1 MRRKLSVLISFL
13 LVVALAGQVS
23 AAVLDWRGG
32 TDSDWLNAA
41 NWVTGASG
49 VPTSGDWADIR
60 SAAWVPNQ
68 PIITAGQTAVCGNL
82 RINAYGAGALSTVT
96 VDGGTLDIYKE
107 AYIGNAGTGELIL
120 NSGEVSVGVGGTN
133 AWTFAGVDASFG
145 VIRLNDGIFNAGI
158 LGIPRWYGAPSAGG
172 HVYIDGG
179 QLNFD
184 GIIFTDGVDGQI
196 EFTSNL
202 ADGGGMMVSVADMND
217 VDFSNWQDT
226 IQNWLDT
233 DRIVAS
239 ASYVQV
245 DYESVGDLRT
255 TTIYSVPEPTTI
267 ALLGLGASQLI
278 RRRRR
283 K

>member
-1 MRRKLSVLISFL
+1 MRRELSVLTSFL
-13 LVVALAGQVS
+13 LVVALTSLTS

-82 RINAYGAGALSTVT
+82 RVNSYGAGPLSTVT
-96 VDGGTLDIYKE
+96 VDGGTLDVYME

-133 AWTFAGVDASFG
+133 AWTLVGVDASFG
-145 VIRLNDGIFNAGI
+145 RIRLNDGVFNAGI
-158 LGIPRWYGAPSAGG
+158 LGIPRWWGSPSAGG
-172 HVYIDGG
+172 EVLIDGG
-179 QLNFD
+179 VLNFD
-184 GIIFTDGVDGQI
+184 GIIFTDGVAGQI
-196 EFTSNL
+196 QFTKNL
-202 ADGGGMMVSVADMND
+202 ADGGGMMVGVADMND
-217 VDFSNWQDT
+217 IDFTAWQDT
-226 IQNWLDT
+226 VQNWLDT
-233 DRIVAS
+233 DRIISS

-255 TTIYSVPEPTTI
+255 TTVYSVPEPATI
-267 ALLGLGASQLI
+267 ALLGLGASRLV

>member
-1 MRRKLSVLISFL
+1 MRRELSVLTSFL
-13 LVVALAGQVS
+13 LVVALTSLTS

-41 NWVTGASG
+41 NWVTGTSG

-82 RINAYGAGALSTVT
+82 RVNSYGAGPLSTVT
-96 VDGGTLDIYKE
+96 VDGGTLDVYLE

-133 AWTFAGVDASFG
+133 AWTLVGVDASFG
-145 VIRLNDGIFNAGI
+145 RIRLNDGVFNAGI
-158 LGIPRWYGAPSAGG
+158 LGIPRWWGSPSAGG
-172 HVYIDGG
+172 EVLIDGG
-179 QLNFD
+179 VLNFD
-184 GIIFTDGVDGQI
+184 GIIFTDGVAGQI
-196 EFTSNL
+196 EFTKNL
-202 ADGGGMMVSVADMND
+202 ADGGGMMVGVADMND
-217 VDFSNWQDT
+217 IDFGNWQDT
-226 IQNWLDT
+226 VQTWLDT
-233 DRIVAS
+233 DRIVSS

-245 DYESVGDLRT
+245 DYESAGDIRT
-255 TTIYSVPEPTTI
+255 TTIYSVPEPATI
-267 ALLGLGASQLI
+267 ALLGLGASQLV